1 MVVPVP
7 IDRAMLDL
15 VPLALIDRVALIDLL
30 DRLLDQGFRKLV
42 QQILQIEMLDLSPNR
57 QLGLSHSQAWAAWVA
72 WAAWAAWAA

>member
-1 MVVPVP
+1 MVPVP